1 MPKEYSRSQRV
12 VEQIRRELAELIR
25 LEVKDPRVG
34 FITLTDVEIT
44 PDYAHAKVFFTNMT
58 GEGDVPEIL
67 QGLRRAS
74 GFLRRELG
82 RRIRIHTIPELHFHY
97 DRSVEEGSRLSQ
109 LIDEVVKEDEARQHD
124 EAGGEDAAGE
134 DRAGKDDDARSRG

>member
-1 MPKEYSRSQRV
+1 MAKEYSRSQRV

-44 PDYAHAKVFFTNMT
+44 PDYAHAKVFFTSMT
-58 GEGDVPEIL
+58 GEDDVPEIL
-67 QGLRRAS
+67 QGLRRAG

-97 DRSVEEGSRLSQ
+97 DRSVEEGCRLSK
-109 LIDEVVKEDEARQHD
+109 LIDEVVRADEARHGD
-124 EAGGEDAAGE
+124 EADAESSSDADKGGSDLG
-134 DRAGKDDDARSRG
+134 GKPA

>member
-58 GEGDVPEIL
+58 GEGCP
-67 QGLRRAS
+67 RSCRACGGPAAS
-74 GFLRRELG
+74 CAVSSAVASASTPSRSCTSTMTVRWKRG
-82 RRIRIHTIPELHFHY
+82 RACRN
-97 DRSVEEGSRLSQ
+97 
-109 LIDEVVKEDEARQHD
+109 
-124 EAGGEDAAGE
+124 
-134 DRAGKDDDARSRG
+134 

>member
-44 PDYAHAKVFFTNMT
+44 PDYAHAKVFFTSMT
-58 GEGDVPEIL
+58 GEGDVPGIL

-97 DRSVEEGSRLSQ
+97 DRSVEEGARLSQ
-109 LIDEVVKEDEARQHD
+109 LIDAVVREDEARHRD
-124 EAGGEDAAGE
+124 EAGGGEDAAGRDDD
-134 DRAGKDDDARSRG
+134 DRARG

>member
-44 PDYAHAKVFFTNMT
+44 PDYAHAKVFFTSMT
-58 GEGDVPEIL
+58 GEGDVPGIL

-97 DRSVEEGSRLSQ
+97 DRSVEEGARLSQ
-109 LIDEVVKEDEARQHD
+109 LIDAVVREDEARHRD
-124 EAGGEDAAGE
+124 EAGSGEDAAGRDDD
-134 DRAGKDDDARSRG
+134 DRARG